1 LGGESFFVAFFP
13 DINRAERRSKMKNSI
28 LLDIPTQLETE
39 RLILRAP
46 NVTGDGSIVNQA
58 IRESFNELK
67 AWLPFAQ
74 QLPTVEETEINLRKA
89 HIKFLKRESFRFLI
103 FHRETN
109 DFIGTVSLQGI
120 DWDIPKC
127 EIGYWVNT
135 KFSGNGYMTE
145 AVKALTDFGLNQIEF
160 KRIEIRCEST
170 NLKSRA
176 IPEKLGYE
184 LEGILRNDDLS
195 ADGSRLTDTC
205 FYSIIS

>member
-1 LGGESFFVAFFP
+1 MP
-13 DINRAERRSKMKNSI
+13 NPI
-28 LLDIPTQLETE
+28 LLDIPSQIQTE
-39 RLILRAP
+39 RLLLRAP
-46 NVTGDGSIVNQA
+46 HPTGDGSIVNQA
-58 IRESFNELK
+58 IRESFDELK

-74 QLPTVEETEINLRKA
+74 RLPAVEETEINLRNA
-89 HIKFLKRESFRFLI
+89 HINFLKRESFRFLI

-120 DWDIPKC
+120 HWNIPKC
-127 EIGYWVNT
+127 EIGYWINT
-135 KFSGNGYMTE
+135 KFGGNGYMTE
-145 AVKALTDFGLNQIEF
+145 AVKALTDFGLNQLDF

-170 NLKSRA
+170 NLKSRT

-184 LEGILRNDDLS
+184 LEGILRNEDFS